1 MTPYGSGTYRVASPG
16 KYACSHASEC
26 GNKAEYTARD
36 NRAAVAHLCMDC
48 YAKLPA
54 AEKKLYYS
62 ANEPLSET

>member
-16 KYACSHASEC
+16 RYSCSHVTC
-26 GNKAEYTARD
+26 DNKAQYNARD
-36 NRAAVAHLCMDC
+36 NRATLGHLCMDH

-54 AEKKLYYS
+54 AEKKFYYS